1 MLVMELDTNDW
12 NEKMAVMNSM
22 LEKVV
27 KDSKEKED
35 RIKL

>member
-1 MLVMELDTNDW
+1 MELDTNDW